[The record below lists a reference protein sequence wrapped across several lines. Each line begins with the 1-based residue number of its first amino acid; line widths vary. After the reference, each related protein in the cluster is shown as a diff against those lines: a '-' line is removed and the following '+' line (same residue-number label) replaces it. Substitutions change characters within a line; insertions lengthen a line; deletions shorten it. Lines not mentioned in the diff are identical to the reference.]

1 VAEPKNLRF
10 FAEDLKIYKENII
23 FEEDLKKN
31 KENVIFEEVFLNCV
45 NFLNTYQKNL
55 YPIKFEKTTS
65 SKISINSKTAF

>member
-1 VAEPKNLRF
+1 MAEPKNLRF
-10 FAEDLKIYKENII
+10 FAEDLKIYKENVI

-45 NFLNTYQKNL
+45 NFLNTYQKNS